1 MLQFIKRLIFAWK
14 YKRAVKKAV
23 KLANQTGLRYF
34 VVYMNGGL
42 KVAPK
47 KTLKELIAK
56 KRFRKGTTI
65 QDIEKSALF
74 ITK

>member
-1 MLQFIKRLIFAWK
+1 MIQFIKRLIFSCK
-14 YKRAVKKAV
+14 YKRAVKEAN
-23 KLANQTGLRYF
+23 KLARLTGLKYF

-47 KTLKELIAK
+47 KTFKELIAK
-56 KRFRKGTTI
+56 KRFRRGTTI